1 MPSDDEPT
9 YEYAIELPGQGWLF
23 VFSPGSIGSFSLA
36 EQPAPVADNLTDAVE
51 VLRRT
56 RNFYDRIGAAVVAA
70 QLRLVVRSITVVR
83 SGWEEVTA

>member
-9 YEYAIELPGQGWLF
+9 YEYAIELPGQGWLHH
-23 VFSPGSIGSFSLA
+23 FSPGSIGAYALA
-36 EQPAPVADNLTDAVE
+36 EQPMPVAGNLTDAVE
-51 VLRRT
+51 ALRRA
-56 RNFYDRIGAAVVAA
+56 RIFYDRIGAGVVSA